1 MTTLDSPSS
10 PTPDTNVDSVVQ
22 EGKFFAAIGYLFILC
37 FVPLI
42 LKKDNAFAQ
51 FHGRQALILFIFELA
66 AAIVKSIPVI
76 GDVVFSFAYVV
87 LAIASLLGIVH
98 VLMNEYWEM
107 PVVHPI
113 ASKITL

>member
-1 MTTLDSPSS
+1 MDNSNQAPNEKAAS
-10 PTPDTNVDSVVQ
+10 DRVIQ
-22 EGKFFAAIGYLFILC
+22 EGKFFAAIGYIFVLC

-42 LKKDNAFAQ
+42 LKKGNEFAQ
-51 FHGRQALILFIFELA
+51 FHGRQGLVLFIFELA

-87 LAIASLLGIVH
+87 LGIASLLGIVR
-98 VLMNEYWEM
+98 VLMNEYWRM
-107 PVVHPI
+107 PVVYNV